1 MPQIHLLDGK
11 KIPFSKSISGF
22 ELTKKIIGDKV
33 DISEIEN
40 ISSENIISN
49 LFHLT
54 LIGDLVSVYM
64 ADNLDIDPYDITAIE
79 NLKKL
84 LKE

>member
-1 MPQIHLLDGK
+1 MSYG
-11 KIPFSKSISGF
+11 SISK
-22 ELTKKIIGDKV
+22 L
-33 DISEIEN
+33 S
-40 ISSENIISN
+40 
-49 LFHLT
+49 
-54 LIGDLVSVYM
+54 GDLVSVYM